1 MKSKTKSLKLAII
14 GLGYVG
20 LPLALEFAKKR
31 QTIGFDLNK
40 NRVKQLKFGQDSNLE
55 FTKKEIKSRKNN
67 FF

>member
-20 LPLALEFAKKR
+20 LLLALEFAKGP
-31 QTIGFDLNK
+31 TIGFDLNK
-40 NRVKQLKFGQDSNLE
+40 NRVKQLKFGQDLNLE
-55 FTKKEIKSRKNN
+55 FTKKEIKVEKNN